1 MAVLV
6 LIIFGLRLVDVQAVQ
21 ADGYTKRANNEMVT
35 SSVMLAPRGTI
46 TDVNGVVLA
55 RSDSASRIVVD
66 QTMITDP
73 VKTAHLL
80 GPVLS
85 IPEDQL
91 AALLTGPR
99 RYQIILPAAPPAVWD
114 NLQSTLSQYN
124 SSVIKTKDGL

>member
-73 VKTAHLL
+73 ARLHTC
-80 GPVLS
+80 
-85 IPEDQL
+85 
-91 AALLTGPR
+91 
-99 RYQIILPAAPPAVWD
+99 LPPFFLFQRI
-114 NLQSTLSQYN
+114 N
-124 SSVIKTKDGL
+124 